1 MTRNA
6 RRRHTTG
13 AGLFFGRNGL
23 RTQALLVSAAGCV
36 LAAAASAQSQECEG
50 LAEGDKAL
58 CRLMVACAAIDDV
71 DRREECFRVAANTVR
86 DESLAPKPTQATPS
100 ADTVMAPRT
109 EKRSTAEQAP
119 RLQEAFPDPSAQPS
133 AGAARGQQEVREG
146 VAPRASPPAPV
157 AQIQEAATVEDR
169 EKPRWRE
176 RIASIWRRDGGDEPR
191 RQDDLGGRDESAIVV
206 KQGQRTTFDIPR
218 RFAATVTAVQRSGNR
233 GLVALDGK
241 LLFESDRTGEGNLR
255 VGDRVR
261 VVRSSR
267 LYGRRFQITGP
278 SRRPFVANRVRCERD
293 DITQAT
299 RRQCRLLE
307 D

>member
-1 MTRNA
+1 MTCNA

-23 RTQALLVSAAGCV
+23 RIQALLVSAAGCV

-50 LAEGDKAL
+50 LAEDDKTL

-100 ADTVMAPRT
+100 ADTVTAPRT
-109 EKRSTAEQAP
+109 EKPSTAEQAP
-119 RLQEAFPDPSAQPS
+119 SLQEAFLDPSAEPS
-133 AGAARGQQEVREG
+133 AGAARGQEVREG
-146 VAPRASPPAPV
+146 VAPRTSRPAPV
-157 AQIQEAATVEDR
+157 AQTQEAATVEDR

-176 RIASIWRRDGGDEPR
+176 RIASIWRRDGGDDPR
-191 RQDDLGGRDESAIVV
+191 RQDDRNGRHESAIVV
-206 KQGQRTTFDIPR
+206 KQGQRTSFDIPR
-218 RFAATVTAVQRSGNR
+218 RFAATVTAVHRSGNR
-233 GLVALDGK
+233 GLVALDGT

-267 LYGRRFQITGP
+267 LYGKRFQITGP

>member
-1 MTRNA
+1 MVPFPWHSKHTRAA
-6 RRRHTTG
+6 RARPCEGKALGERPRLRAP
-13 AGLFFGRNGL
+13 AG
-23 RTQALLVSAAGCV
+23 ALLISVAGCV
-36 LAAAASAQSQECEG
+36 LATAATAQSQECEG
-50 LAEGDKAL
+50 LAEESKAL
-58 CRLMVACAAIDDV
+58 CRLMVACAAIDDA

-86 DESLAPKPTQATPS
+86 DEPLAPERQEAAAPPDTVTAPATEKPS
-100 ADTVMAPRT
+100 A
-109 EKRSTAEQAP
+109 AEQAP
-119 RLQEAFPDPSAQPS
+119 SLQEAFLEPS
-133 AGAARGQQEVREG
+133 AGVREG
-146 VAPRASPPAPV
+146 VAPRTSRPAPV
-157 AQIQEAATVEDR
+157 AQTQEAATVEDR

-191 RQDDLGGRDESAIVV
+191 RQDDPDGRHESAIVV
-206 KQGQRTTFDIPR
+206 KQGQRTSFDIPR
-218 RFAATVTAVQRSGNR
+218 RFAATVTAVHRSGNR
-233 GLVALDGK
+233 GLVALDGT

-267 LYGRRFQITGP
+267 LYGKRFQITGP